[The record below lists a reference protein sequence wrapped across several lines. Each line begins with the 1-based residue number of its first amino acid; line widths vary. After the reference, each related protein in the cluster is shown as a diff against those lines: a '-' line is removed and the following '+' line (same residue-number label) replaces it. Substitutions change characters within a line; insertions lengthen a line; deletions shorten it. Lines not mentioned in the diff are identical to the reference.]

1 MVNLADGDAK
11 TRLYGFIVLRCVH
24 RRYISLTQAEHA
36 LNGLHRLSGDVW
48 VYLHGWPLIF

>member
-11 TRLYGFIVLRCVH
+11 TRLYGFIALRCVH
-24 RRYISLTQAEHA
+24 RRYISLAQAEHA
-36 LNGLHRLSGDVW
+36 LDRLHRLSGDVW